1 MGSAVIG
8 ALRVNLSADT
18 AEFQRNLTDAERIA
32 QRFGT
37 VVGSEIRKH
46 LLALGA
52 AAAAAA
58 GPTALG
64 LLVKSS
70 FETIS
75 AQVDLARRVG
85 ASVVAIQT
93 LEQAAKLSGGS
104 AEDLAAALGR
114 LNVSLGQAAR
124 EGAGPAYEALQ
135 RLGLS
140 AQALSNMDADKRI
153 EALSDRMKEL
163 GYNTQQQADTLKA
176 LGIKQQDL
184 INLFQQG
191 STAIERARDDLKDW
205 GVLLSDIDAAK
216 VEEANNAWQ
225 RIGAVL
231 EGVGNQI
238 AIRVAPFVEA
248 LADEIGDAAKDT
260 HGFGDVMDQV
270 MSTGI
275 HWWAELNVEV
285 NDFER
290 SVYMAGDG
298 LADLINTL
306 AKAPAGLLVKIFGQD
321 FHPEDFADAVSNP
334 FKQWLADLK
343 DPKTEAEILA
353 QIKAIRQKAE
363 DAARNA
369 VDASKPGGTSD
380 DDPETEAQAKEL
392 EKYQAHLTQKL
403 DALRQSVGTQR
414 DIEDAS
420 YEQRLSDLE
429 DFHAAG
435 LVSDQEYTDLLVQN
449 YKGHAD
455 KLKKIDD
462 EVARNN
468 KRNADLQRRAIF
480 DVADNIA
487 STLESI
493 FGKNKLVAIAQAV
506 INTAQ
511 AVTKSLAEYGAT
523 PWGLAAA
530 ATAAVAGAAQIA
542 VIANT
547 TSSGG
552 GGRGSSVASSV
563 PSSTASQPAQP
574 APAVPTQTFFI
585 SGIHPGQIF
594 TGEALRG
601 LMEQLVDAQRDGA
614 KLVLGPA

>member
-85 ASVVAIQT
+85 ASVAAIQT

-191 STAIERARDDLKDW
+191 SAAIERSRDDLKDW

-216 VEEANNAWQ
+216 VEEANNAWE
-225 RIGAVL
+225 RISVVL

-248 LADEIGDAAKDT
+248 LADGIGDAAKQT
-260 HGFGDVMDQV
+260 HGFGDVIDQV
-270 MSTGI
+270 
-275 HWWAELNVEV
+275 
-285 NDFER
+285 
-290 SVYMAGDG
+290 
-298 LADLINTL
+298 INTAILLFAQLDREVYDFRTSTDEAIGTLIDGYNQISLIPRFGLSMLFPDAKELEPIENKFGHLRETL
-306 AKAPAGLLVKIFGQD
+306 ALPPSDAQWIVWKNNLIKTANEAAAAAASAGKPGGTGTGNNG
-321 FHPEDFADAVSNP
+321 P
-334 FKQWLADLK
+334 
-343 DPKTEAEILA
+343 TEAEIAA
-353 QIKAIRQKAE
+353 QEKLQQQL
-363 DAARNA
+363 AARLD
-369 VDASKPGGTSD
+369 VVRQSLMT
-380 DDPETEAQAKEL
+380 ETEAEN
-392 EKYQAHLTQKL
+392 ESYQ
-403 DALRQSVGTQR
+403 
-414 DIEDAS
+414 E
-420 YEQRLSDLE
+420 RLSSLE
-429 DFHAAG
+429 AFYG
-435 LVSDQEYTDLLVQN
+435 MGRISQQEYTNDVVRA
-449 YKGHAD
+449 YAIHAD

-462 EVARNN
+462 EVARNE
-468 KRNADLQRRAIF
+468 KRNADLRRAAIF
-480 DVADNIA
+480 SIAGDIA
-487 STLESI
+487 SSLEAV
-493 FGKNKLVAIAQAV
+493 FGKSKLVAIAQAV

-511 AVTKSLAEYGAT
+511 AVTTNLAAYPGG
-523 PWGLAAA
+523 WGLAAA
-530 ATAAVAGAAQIA
+530 AVAAAAGAVQIGI
-542 VIANT
+542 IANT
-547 TSSGG
+547 TTSGGGG

-563 PSSTASQPAQP
+563 PSSSASQPAQP

-585 SGIHPGQIF
+585 SGLAPGQLF
-594 TGEALRG
+594 TSDAVRG
-601 LMEQLVDAQRDGA
+601 LMSQMIDLQRDGV
-614 KLVLGPA
+614 KLVLAPT